1 MNVNTKDKIK
11 SIAKEEIATSCV
23 RALKRVAEIPED
35 ELKKFLME
43 ELPKVFRDF
52 ATSLDI
58 TLDKLLEVK
67 KSYYPPPPP
76 IAPEAPPPPK
86 EVPKKKRKKK
96 AEAA

>member
-1 MNVNTKDKIK
+1 MNTKDKIK

-52 ATSLDI
+52 ATSLDT